1 MKLKSFFL
9 FLFSFCAGITYSAT
23 VDQTIY
29 INRGVLTTFD
39 NVNLPYLSFNS
50 SPTFNP
56 QCERIL
62 LEIGDSL
69 NLLIKN
75 TDTGSHFVSF
85 LGLDKSSIT
94 IKAGDSAYI
103 SHTFNTPGLYIYTD
117 STTYGANAYLGLTG
131 MIYVRKANENK
142 VFFWNI
148 REQESGLNQRL
159 VNGEKLNPKT
169 YDPDYFFI
177 NGRNNPEINQDAVA
191 RPIGNVGDTLFICVA
206 NTGMSVHSLHFH
218 GYHAEIMYSSKYPH
232 HVGRS
237 KDTHPVYPLETLLL
251 RFIPD
256 KPGEYPVHDH
266 NLVAVTGG
274 GLYPNGMFLTIL
286 ISP

>member
-1 MKLKSFFL
+1 M
-9 FLFSFCAGITYSAT
+9 
-23 VDQTIY
+23 
-29 INRGVLTTFD
+29 
-39 NVNLPYLSFNS
+39 
-50 SPTFNP
+50 
-56 QCERIL
+56 
-62 LEIGDSL
+62 GDSL

-75 TDTGSHFVSF
+75 TDTGSHLISF
-85 LGLDKSSIT
+85 LGLDKSSTRIQ
-94 IKAGDSAYI
+94 AGDSAYI
-103 SHTFNTPGLYIYTD
+103 RYTFSTSGLYIYTD
-117 STTYGANAYLGLTG
+117 STVDGSNTYLGLAG
-131 MIYVRKANENK
+131 MIYVRKSIEKK

-159 VNGEKLNPKT
+159 VDGEKLNPKT

-177 NGRNNPEINQDAVA
+177 NGRNNPEINQDASA
-191 RPIGNVGDTLFICVA
+191 RPIGKVGDTLFICVA

-218 GYHAEIMYSSKYPH
+218 GYHAEIIYSSKFTH

-274 GLYPNGMFLTIL
+274 GLYPNGMFLTLL
-286 ISP
+286 IDP